1 MLLYCAAGAK
11 YDAKLSQLEFDNER
25 KVIAAVALEKSRI
38 DSLIQIALDR
48 AETKHRQD
56 IKAATA
62 A

>member
-25 KVIAAVALEKSRI
+25 KVIAAVALETSKI

-48 AETKHRQD
+48 AEIKHRQD